1 MILNALLYQEVCCH
15 VIEIE
20 CLLVGVPNIQ
30 APFLQASGVAEVE
43 AGSVRNTGS
52 EHVVK
57 A

>member
-1 MILNALLYQEVCCH
+1 MILNALLYQEVRCH